1 MLKVRHEKFC
11 REYVSAELR
20 GERAPVTVAA
30 RAIGKTETSKD
41 YPAKFGYRLM
51 ASNSEVRKRIDE
63 LKNAAF
69 SVEDLTPE
77 FLLKAMADEAANAEH
92 SRDKQ
97 SALKTLMQCQ
107 GMLVNKSEDITHK
120 DANLLD
126 SLTELFGPEIATEAA
141 RRMGYEVAGKDET
154 LQ

>member
-1 MLKVRHEKFC
+1 MLRPKYEKFC
-11 REYVSAELR
+11 REYVSAELNGIR
-20 GERAPVTVAA
+20 GPGAYAA
-30 RAIGKTETSKD
+30 RAVGQAGS
-41 YPAKFGYRLM
+41 YPTAASEYGSRLM
-51 ASNSEVRKRIDE
+51 STNTKVKQRIED

-69 SVEDLTPE
+69 SVDDLTPE

-120 DANLLD
+120 DANILD
-126 SLTELFGPEIATEAA
+126 SLTELFGSEVATEAA
-141 RRMGYEVAGKDET
+141 RRLGYEVHDKET

>member
-1 MLKVRHEKFC
+1 MLRPKYEKFC
-11 REYVSAELR
+11 REYVSAEFN
-20 GERAPVTVAA
+20 GIKGPATHAA
-30 RAIGKTETSKD
+30 RSVGVKD
-41 YPAKFGYRLM
+41 SDTFNATRYASRLM
-51 ASNSEVRKRIDE
+51 ATNDKVRARIDQ

-69 SVEDLTPE
+69 SVDDLTPE

-126 SLTELFGPEIATEAA
+126 SLTELFGTEIATEAA